1 MVLTGDQGAGKTS
14 FIERLALL
22 PEWYCSLNN
31 IKRKDAISNLV
42 GKIIVELE
50 EFVALRNAKSADEA
64 KLFISA
70 RTSTVR
76 LPYERFSADVKR
88 TCVLVATTND
98 ATFLGD
104 FSGERRYLP
113 VQVQAENI
121 VLPVMYNPEKFPV
134 LESISREEHQ
144 RIVKR
149 DFEGAIAEAV
159 YIYENNLHDFYLLQ
173 ELRQDLDLSFRLIKT
188 KIVMFKTSSILWN
201 GRQRNPILQI
211 CFVRQNLQVGIR
223 KQMKKYSPN

>member
-1 MVLTGDQGAGKTS
+1 M
-14 FIERLALL
+14 
-22 PEWYCSLNN
+22 
-31 IKRKDAISNLV
+31 V

-159 YIYENNLHDFYLLQ
+159 YIYENNL
-173 ELRQDLDLSFRLIKT
+173 
-188 KIVMFKTSSILWN
+188 
-201 GRQRNPILQI
+201 
-211 CFVRQNLQVGIR
+211 
-223 KQMKKYSPN
+223 

>member
-31 IKRKDAISNLV
+31 IKGKDAISNLV

-76 LPYERFSADVKR
+76 LPYERFSGDVQSREISCFRKY
-88 TCVLVATTND
+88 
-98 ATFLGD
+98 F
-104 FSGERRYLP
+104 ERRTSK
-113 VQVQAENI
+113 NC
-121 VLPVMYNPEKFPV
+121 EKGF
-134 LESISREEHQ
+134 
-144 RIVKR
+144 
-149 DFEGAIAEAV
+149 
-159 YIYENNLHDFYLLQ
+159 
-173 ELRQDLDLSFRLIKT
+173 
-188 KIVMFKTSSILWN
+188 
-201 GRQRNPILQI
+201 
-211 CFVRQNLQVGIR
+211 
-223 KQMKKYSPN
+223 